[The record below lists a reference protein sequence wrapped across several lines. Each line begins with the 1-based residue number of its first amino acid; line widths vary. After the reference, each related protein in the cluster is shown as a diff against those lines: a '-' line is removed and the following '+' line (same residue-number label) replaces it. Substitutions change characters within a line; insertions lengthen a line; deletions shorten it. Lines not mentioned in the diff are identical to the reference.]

1 MGAPGGVGLFG
12 AEAVPQPRALRREVL
27 KWLQSLD
34 LSHSVR
40 NIRRCARRPP
50 ARPPGPTWALA
61 HYGPWPI
68 MGPGP

>member
-1 MGAPGGVGLFG
+1 MGAQGAGGGLFG

-40 NIRRCARRPP
+40 NIRR
-50 ARPPGPTWALA
+50 
-61 HYGPWPI
+61 
-68 MGPGP
+68 